1 MTWRFHLVDVFTS
14 SAFAGNALAVL
25 PDARGLTT
33 AHMQT
38 IAGEFN
44 FSETTFVF
52 PDEASATPPRVRIF
66 TSSMAIRLGVA
77 MGRPSA
83 IKVLARK
90 VAAGSH
96 RSASPALRFLFGMAM
111 GGEWGLGA
119 S

>member
-1 MTWRFHLVDVFTS
+1 
-14 SAFAGNALAVL
+14 
-25 PDARGLTT
+25 
-33 AHMQT
+33 
-38 IAGEFN
+38 
-44 FSETTFVF
+44 
-52 PDEASATPPRVRIF
+52 
-66 TSSMAIRLGVA
+66 MAIRQGVA